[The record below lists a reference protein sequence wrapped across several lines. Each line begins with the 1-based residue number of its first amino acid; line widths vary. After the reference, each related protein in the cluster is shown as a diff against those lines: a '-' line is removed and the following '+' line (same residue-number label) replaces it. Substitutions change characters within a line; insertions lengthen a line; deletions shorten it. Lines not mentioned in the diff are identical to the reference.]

1 METNGTFLERTA
13 GNKYFWFAAAAALSV
28 ITPNPAVGLA
38 LGLAIALTVG
48 NPAQKETSA
57 ASKKLLQ
64 LSVILLGFGMRFDA
78 VLKVGFAS
86 LDAVLKVGFA
96 SLWVTL
102 ISISA
107 TLAIGSALGKV
118 FGIERR
124 LAVLL
129 SSGTAICGGSAIAAM
144 APAIS
149 ASSVETGV
157 AMAVIFL
164 FNGIAL
170 FLFPP
175 LGHLIGLTQEQF
187 GFWAALAIHDT
198 SSVVGAASIYGAA
211 ALAIGATVKLT
222 RALWILPVSYLGARL
237 AKSEAKAKFQWFLL
251 GFLLAAL
258 VRSLAPQFGAL
269 WDAGSLV
276 GKHMMTGTLFLIG
289 GGLGRAELKKIGA
302 KPLVMAAVLWCIISC
317 LSLAAVKLGFMP
329 ALAL

>member
-1 METNGTFLERTA
+1 METNGTFLERAA

-78 VLKVGFAS
+78 VLKVS
-86 LDAVLKVGFA
+86 FA

-164 FNGIAL
+164 LNGIAL

-269 WDAGSLV
+269 WDAGALA

-317 LSLAAVKLGFMP
+317 LSLVAVKLGFMP

>member
-1 METNGTFLERTA
+1 MDNNGSFLERTA

-48 NPAQKETSA
+48 NPTQKDTSA

-64 LSVILLGFGMRFDA
+64 LSVIMLGFGMRF
-78 VLKVGFAS
+78 
-86 LDAVLKVGFA
+86 DAVLKVGFA

-107 TLAIGSALGKV
+107 TLAIGSMLGKF
-118 FGIERR
+118 FGIERK
-124 LAVLL
+124 LSVLL

-164 FNGIAL
+164 LNGIAL

-237 AKSEAKAKFQWFLL
+237 ARSEAKAKFQWFLL

-258 VRSLAPQFGAL
+258 VRSLAPQVDAL
-269 WDAGSLV
+269 WNVGSLL

-302 KPLVMAAVLWCIISC
+302 KPLVMAVVLWCIISC

-329 ALAL
+329 DLSL

>member
-1 METNGTFLERTA
+1 METNGTFIERTA

-28 ITPNPAVGLA
+28 LTPNPAVGLA

-64 LSVILLGFGMRFDA
+64 LSVILLGFGMRF
-78 VLKVGFAS
+78 
-86 LDAVLKVGFA
+86 DAVLKVGFA

-164 FNGIAL
+164 LNGIAL

-258 VRSLAPQFGAL
+258 VRSLTPQFGAL
-269 WDAGSLV
+269 WDAGALA

>member
-13 GNKYFWFAAAAALSV
+13 GNKFFWFAAAAALSV

-64 LSVILLGFGMRFDA
+64 LSVILLGFGMRF
-78 VLKVGFAS
+78 
-86 LDAVLKVGFA
+86 DAVLKVGFA

-164 FNGIAL
+164 LNGIAL

-269 WDAGSLV
+269 WDAGSLA

-302 KPLVMAAVLWCIISC
+302 KPLVMAAALWCIISC

>member
-86 LDAVLKVGFA
+86 L
-96 SLWVTL
+96 WVTL
-102 ISISA
+102 ISIFA

-164 FNGIAL
+164 LNGIAL

-258 VRSLAPQFGAL
+258 MRSLAPQFGAL
-269 WDAGSLV
+269 WDMSSLA

-302 KPLVMAAVLWCIISC
+302 KPLVMAAVLWAVISC

>member
-86 LDAVLKVGFA
+86 L
-96 SLWVTL
+96 WVTL

-107 TLAIGSALGKV
+107 TLAIGSALGKI

-164 FNGIAL
+164 LNGIAL

-258 VRSLAPQFGAL
+258 VRSLTPQFGAL
-269 WDAGSLV
+269 WDAGSL
-276 GKHMMTGTLFLIG
+276 
-289 GGLGRAELKKIGA
+289 
-302 KPLVMAAVLWCIISC
+302 AAST
-317 LSLAAVKLGFMP
+317 
-329 ALAL
+329 

>member
-78 VLKVGFAS
+78 VLKVGA
-86 LDAVLKVGFA
+86 A

-164 FNGIAL
+164 LNGIAL

-258 VRSLAPQFGAL
+258 VRSLTPQFGAL
-269 WDAGSLV
+269 WDAGALA

-302 KPLVMAAVLWCIISC
+302 KPLVMAALLWCIISC

>member
-13 GNKYFWFAAAAALSV
+13 ENKYFWFAAAAALSV

-78 VLKVGFAS
+78 VLKVGA
-86 LDAVLKVGFA
+86 A

-164 FNGIAL
+164 LNGIAL

-258 VRSLAPQFGAL
+258 VRSLAPQFGVL
-269 WDAGSLV
+269 WDAGSLA

-302 KPLVMAAVLWCIISC
+302 KPLVMAAALWCIISC

>member
-1 METNGTFLERTA
+1 METNGTFLEWTA

-64 LSVILLGFGMRFDA
+64 LSVILLGFGMRF
-78 VLKVGFAS
+78 
-86 LDAVLKVGFA
+86 DAVLKVGFA

-164 FNGIAL
+164 LNGIAL

-258 VRSLAPQFGAL
+258 VRSLAPQFCAL
-269 WDAGSLV
+269 WDAGSLA

>member
-38 LGLAIALTVG
+38 IGLAIALTVG

-78 VLKVGFAS
+78 VLKVGA
-86 LDAVLKVGFA
+86 A

-164 FNGIAL
+164 LNGIAL

-222 RALWILPVSYLGARL
+222 RALWILSSSGSCSDSCSRRSCARSRLSSARSGIWARL
-237 AKSEAKAKFQWFLL
+237 
-251 GFLLAAL
+251 
-258 VRSLAPQFGAL
+258 
-269 WDAGSLV
+269 
-276 GKHMMTGTLFLIG
+276 
-289 GGLGRAELKKIGA
+289 RA
-302 KPLVMAAVLWCIISC
+302 ST
-317 LSLAAVKLGFMP
+317 
-329 ALAL
+329 

>member
-1 METNGTFLERTA
+1 MGNNGSFLERTA

-48 NPAQKETSA
+48 NPAQKDTSA

-64 LSVILLGFGMRFDA
+64 LSVIMLGFGMRFDA

-86 LDAVLKVGFA
+86 L
-96 SLWVTL
+96 WVTL
-102 ISISA
+102 VSISA
-107 TLAIGSALGKV
+107 TLAIGSMLGKF
-118 FGIERR
+118 FGIERK

-164 FNGIAL
+164 LNGIAL

-258 VRSLAPQFGAL
+258 VRSLAPQLDTL
-269 WDAGSLV
+269 WNAGSLV

-289 GGLGRAELKKIGA
+289 GGLGRAELRKIGA
-302 KPLVMAAVLWCIISC
+302 KPLVMAVVLWCIISS
-317 LSLAAVKLGFMP
+317 LSLAAVKLGLMP
-329 ALAL
+329 TLAI

>member
-1 METNGTFLERTA
+1 METNGTFFERTA

-86 LDAVLKVGFA
+86 L
-96 SLWVTL
+96 WVTL

-164 FNGIAL
+164 LNGIAL

-237 AKSEAKAKFQWFLL
+237 AKSEAKAKFQGFLL

-269 WDAGSLV
+269 WDAGALA

-302 KPLVMAAVLWCIISC
+302 KPLVMAAVLWFIISC

>member
-64 LSVILLGFGMRFDA
+64 LSVILLGFGMRF
-78 VLKVGFAS
+78 
-86 LDAVLKVGFA
+86 DAVLKVGFA

-269 WDAGSLV
+269 WDAGALA

>member
-48 NPAQKETSA
+48 NPVQKETSA

-64 LSVILLGFGMRFDA
+64 LSVILLGFGMRF
-78 VLKVGFAS
+78 
-86 LDAVLKVGFA
+86 DAVLKVGFA

-164 FNGIAL
+164 LNGIAL
-170 FLFPP
+170 FLFPL

-269 WDAGSLV
+269 WDAGALA

-302 KPLVMAAVLWCIISC
+302 KPLVMAAALWFIISY

>member
-86 LDAVLKVGFA
+86 L
-96 SLWVTL
+96 WVTL

-107 TLAIGSALGKV
+107 TLAIGSALGKECC
-118 FGIERR
+118 IERR
-124 LAVLL
+124 LAVLR

-164 FNGIAL
+164 LNGIAL

-269 WDAGSLV
+269 WDAGSLA

-302 KPLVMAAVLWCIISC
+302 KPLVMAAVLWFIISC

>member
-38 LGLAIALTVG
+38 LGLAIALTAG
-48 NPAQKETSA
+48 NPAPKETSA

-64 LSVILLGFGMRFDA
+64 LSVILLGFGMR
-78 VLKVGFAS
+78 
-86 LDAVLKVGFA
+86 LDAVLKVGAA

-164 FNGIAL
+164 LNGIAL

>member
-86 LDAVLKVGFA
+86 L
-96 SLWVTL
+96 WVTL

-164 FNGIAL
+164 LNGIAL

-251 GFLLAAL
+251 AFLLAAL
-258 VRSLAPQFGAL
+258 VRSLTPQFGAL
-269 WDAGSLV
+269 WDAGALA

-302 KPLVMAAVLWCIISC
+302 KPLVMAALLWCIISC

>member
-86 LDAVLKVGFA
+86 L
-96 SLWVTL
+96 WVTL

-164 FNGIAL
+164 LNGIAL

-258 VRSLAPQFGAL
+258 VRSLTPQFGAL
-269 WDAGSLV
+269 WDAGALA

>member
-78 VLKVGFAS
+78 VLKVGA
-86 LDAVLKVGFA
+86 A

-164 FNGIAL
+164 LNGIAL

-258 VRSLAPQFGAL
+258 VRSLAPQFDAL

>member
-78 VLKVGFAS
+78 VLKVGA
-86 LDAVLKVGFA
+86 A

-164 FNGIAL
+164 LNGIAL

-302 KPLVMAAVLWCIISC
+302 KPLVMAAALWCIISC

>member
-13 GNKYFWFAAAAALSV
+13 GNKYFWLAAAAALSV

-78 VLKVGFAS
+78 VLKVG
-86 LDAVLKVGFA
+86 AV

-107 TLAIGSALGKV
+107 TLAIGSAIGKV

-164 FNGIAL
+164 LNGIAL

-258 VRSLAPQFGAL
+258 VRSLAPQFGTL
-269 WDAGSLV
+269 WDAGSLA

-302 KPLVMAAVLWCIISC
+302 KPLVMAAALWFIISC

>member
-64 LSVILLGFGMRFDA
+64 LSVILLGFGMRF
-78 VLKVGFAS
+78 
-86 LDAVLKVGFA
+86 DAVLKVGFA

-269 WDAGSLV
+269 WDAGSLA

-302 KPLVMAAVLWCIISC
+302 KPLVMAAALWCIISC

>member
-86 LDAVLKVGFA
+86 L
-96 SLWVTL
+96 WVTL

-107 TLAIGSALGKV
+107 TLAIGSALGKI

-164 FNGIAL
+164 LNGIAL

-269 WDAGSLV
+269 WDAGALA

-289 GGLGRAELKKIGA
+289 GGLSRAELKKIGA
-302 KPLVMAAVLWCIISC
+302 KPLVMAAVLWFIISC

>member
-86 LDAVLKVGFA
+86 L
-96 SLWVTL
+96 WVTL

-164 FNGIAL
+164 LNGIAL

-289 GGLGRAELKKIGA
+289 GGLGRAELQKIGA
-302 KPLVMAAVLWCIISC
+302 KPLVMAALLWCIISC

>member
-1 METNGTFLERTA
+1 METNGSLLERTA
-13 GNKYFWFAAAAALSV
+13 GNKYFWFTAAAALSV
-28 ITPNPAVGLA
+28 LTPNPAVGRA
-38 LGLAIALTVG
+38 RGLAIALTAG
-48 NPAQKETSA
+48 NPAQKSTSA

-64 LSVILLGFGMRFDA
+64 LSVILLGFGMHF
-78 VLKVGFAS
+78 
-86 LDAVLKVGFA
+86 DAVLKVGFA

-102 ISISA
+102 ISISS
-107 TLAIGSALGKV
+107 TLALGALLGRLL
-118 FGIERR
+118 GIERR
-124 LAVLL
+124 LSVLL

-149 ASSVETGV
+149 ATGVETGV

-164 FNGIAL
+164 LNGIAL
-170 FLFPP
+170 FVFPP
-175 LGHLIGLTQEQF
+175 LGHIFGLSQEQF

-222 RALWILPVSYLGARL
+222 RALWILPVSCLGARL
-237 AKSEAKAKFQWFLL
+237 AGSETKAKFQWFLL

-258 VRSLAPQFGAL
+258 LRSIAPQLTAL

-302 KPLVMAAVLWCIISC
+302 KPLIMAVVLWLVISA
-317 LSLAAVKLGFMP
+317 LSLAAVKFGLMP
-329 ALAL
+329 QLAL

>member
-28 ITPNPAVGLA
+28 ITSNPAVGLA

-78 VLKVGFAS
+78 VLKVGA
-86 LDAVLKVGFA
+86 A

-164 FNGIAL
+164 LNGIAL

-211 ALAIGATVKLT
+211 ALTIGATVKLT

-269 WDAGSLV
+269 WDAGSLA

-289 GGLGRAELKKIGA
+289 VGLGRAELKKIGA
-302 KPLVMAAVLWCIISC
+302 KPLVMAAVLWFIISC

>member
-86 LDAVLKVGFA
+86 L
-96 SLWVTL
+96 WVTL

-164 FNGIAL
+164 LNGIAL

-258 VRSLAPQFGAL
+258 VRSLTPQFGAL
-269 WDAGSLV
+269 WDAGALA

-302 KPLVMAAVLWCIISC
+302 KPLVMAAVLWFIISC

>member
-86 LDAVLKVGFA
+86 L
-96 SLWVTL
+96 WVTL

-164 FNGIAL
+164 LNGIAL

>member
-78 VLKVGFAS
+78 VLKVGA
-86 LDAVLKVGFA
+86 A

-107 TLAIGSALGKV
+107 TLAIGSALGKI

-164 FNGIAL
+164 LNGIAL

-302 KPLVMAAVLWCIISC
+302 KPLVMAAALWFIISC

>member
-38 LGLAIALTVG
+38 LGLAIALTAG

-78 VLKVGFAS
+78 VLKVGA
-86 LDAVLKVGFA
+86 A

-102 ISISA
+102 ISISP

-118 FGIERR
+118 FGLGRW

-164 FNGIAL
+164 LNGIAL

-258 VRSLAPQFGAL
+258 VRSLTPQFAAL
-269 WDAGSLV
+269 WDPGSLA

-302 KPLVMAAVLWCIISC
+302 KPLVMAAALWFIISC

>member
-1 METNGTFLERTA
+1 METNGTFIERTA

-28 ITPNPAVGLA
+28 LTPNPAVGLA

-64 LSVILLGFGMRFDA
+64 LSVILLGFGMRF
-78 VLKVGFAS
+78 
-86 LDAVLKVGFA
+86 DAVLKVGFA

-164 FNGIAL
+164 LNGIAL

-269 WDAGSLV
+269 WDAGSLA

-302 KPLVMAAVLWCIISC
+302 KPLVMAAALWCIISC

>member
-86 LDAVLKVGFA
+86 L
-96 SLWVTL
+96 WVTL

-164 FNGIAL
+164 LNGIAL

-175 LGHLIGLTQEQF
+175 LGHLVGLTQEQF

-269 WDAGSLV
+269 WDMGSLA

-302 KPLVMAAVLWCIISC
+302 KPLVMAAVLWAVISC

-329 ALAL
+329 SLAL

>member
-78 VLKVGFAS
+78 VLKVGA
-86 LDAVLKVGFA
+86 A

-107 TLAIGSALGKV
+107 TLAIGSALGKI

-164 FNGIAL
+164 LNGIAL

-269 WDAGSLV
+269 WDAGALA

-302 KPLVMAAVLWCIISC
+302 KPLVMAAVLWFIISC

>member
-1 METNGTFLERTA
+1 MENNGSFIERTA
-13 GNKYFWFAAAAALSV
+13 GNKYFWFIAAAALSV
-28 ITPNPAVGLA
+28 LTPNPAVGLA

-64 LSVILLGFGMRFDA
+64 LSVIMLGFGMRFDA
-78 VLKVGFAS
+78 VLKVGA
-86 LDAVLKVGFA
+86 A

-107 TLAIGSALGKV
+107 TLAIGTALGKI
-118 FGIERR
+118 FGIERK

-164 FNGIAL
+164 LNGIAL
-170 FLFPP
+170 FIFPP
-175 LGHLIGLTQEQF
+175 LGHFIGLTQEQF

-258 VRSLAPQFGAL
+258 VRSLTPQFGAL
-269 WDAGSLV
+269 WDAGALA

>member
-1 METNGTFLERTA
+1 METNGTFLERAA
-13 GNKYFWFAAAAALSV
+13 GNKYFWFAAAATLSV

-64 LSVILLGFGMRFDA
+64 LSVILLGFGMRF
-78 VLKVGFAS
+78 
-86 LDAVLKVGFA
+86 DAVLKVGFA

-164 FNGIAL
+164 LNGIAL

-269 WDAGSLV
+269 WDAGALA

>member
-1 METNGTFLERTA
+1 METNGTFLEWTA

-64 LSVILLGFGMRFDA
+64 LSVILLGFGMRF
-78 VLKVGFAS
+78 
-86 LDAVLKVGFA
+86 DAVLKVGFA

-164 FNGIAL
+164 LNGIAL

-258 VRSLAPQFGAL
+258 VRSLAPQFCAL
-269 WDAGSLV
+269 WDAGSLA

-302 KPLVMAAVLWCIISC
+302 KPLVMAAALWCIISC

>member
-86 LDAVLKVGFA
+86 L
-96 SLWVTL
+96 WVTL

-107 TLAIGSALGKV
+107 TLAIGTALGKV

-164 FNGIAL
+164 LNGIAL

-258 VRSLAPQFGAL
+258 VRSLAPQFCAL
-269 WDAGSLV
+269 WDAGSLA

-302 KPLVMAAVLWCIISC
+302 KPLVMAAALWCIISC

>member
-86 LDAVLKVGFA
+86 L
-96 SLWVTL
+96 WVTL

-164 FNGIAL
+164 LNGIAL

-237 AKSEAKAKFQWFLL
+237 AKSEAKAKSQWFLL

-269 WDAGSLV
+269 WDAGALA

>member
-13 GNKYFWFAAAAALSV
+13 GNKYFWLAAAAALSV

-78 VLKVGFAS
+78 VLKVG
-86 LDAVLKVGFA
+86 AV

-164 FNGIAL
+164 LNGIAL

-258 VRSLAPQFGAL
+258 VRSLAPQFGTL
-269 WDAGSLV
+269 WDAGSLA

-302 KPLVMAAVLWCIISC
+302 KPLVMAAALWFIISC